1 MWSRADRLV
10 RDACRSRWLVFLRD
24 GGQFSGLLAD
34 ADERTAEFADVRLV
48 QSNGTVPAD
57 GRLLIERDR
66 IAYLQRDGG

>member
-1 MWSRADRLV
+1 
-10 RDACRSRWLVFLRD
+10 LVFLRD

-48 QSNGTVPAD
+48 QTNGTVPAD